1 MQSLPVRGRGLKIK
15 WFDEKDWKC
24 AVVTHGGSW
33 IEIFY
38 SHVVKEYKIVVPL
51 AGTWIEIMRSRILQ
65 GRICVVPLA
74 GTWIEIK

>member
-1 MQSLPVRGRGLKIK
+1 MKFNC
-15 WFDEKDWKC
+15 FDEQDWTC
-24 AVVTHGGSW
+24 AVVPLAGTW